1 MADIKENRNADGK
14 LISFRIRVGDGYGID
29 GKQRRK
35 TMTWKVP
42 HGMTEKQAIKAAQ
55 TAAVEF
61 EEQVKNGLAGSQ
73 RGLKLCDFIPM
84 YLEVKKGSLSPRIHA
99 EYERSINDFILPALG
114 HFKLSELRP
123 THIQEFVNQ
132 LQNVPKRR
140 RTGEIDGDGNNR
152 LAPATIRRRLTILQS
167 ILATAV
173 KLDII
178 YDNPADSK
186 RLTLPKVPTPKIEIF
201 TKQEMETMLSCL
213 DDESLQFKTLIWI
226 AVCSGCRAGEITGL
240 KFSDFDYD
248 NCQMTVERSI
258 YKLKNQPIAI
268 KPPKDYE
275 TRTIKLPKEV
285 IDLVKLLQVEKR
297 REQFTLG
304 TAWNGDNWLFTQ
316 IDGSVMHPHTAGS
329 QFNKFLKKHDL
340 PHKKF
345 HSLRHSSATFL
356 LFGGLDIKAVQ
367 SRLGHADI
375 STTQKYLH
383 VVQEADEQAANILQG
398 MFITHKKN
406 SDEQTEENNKQHIG

>member
-1 MADIKENRNADGK
+1 MANLKANKDKDGK
-14 LISFRIRVGDGYGID
+14 IISYRIRVSDGCGLD
-29 GKQRRK
+29 GKQRFK
-35 TMTWKVP
+35 SVTWKVP
-42 HGMTEKQAIKAAQ
+42 HGMTEKQAAKEAEKL
-55 TAAVEF
+55 AVQF
-61 EEQVKNGLAGSQ
+61 EDQVKNGICGSQ
-73 RGLKLCDFIPM
+73 RNLKLADFVPM
-84 YLEVKKGSLSPRIHA
+84 YLEVKKGALSPRIHA

-123 THIQEFVNQ
+123 AHIQEFVNQ
-132 LQNVPKRR
+132 LQNIPKRR
-140 RTGEIDGDGNNR
+140 RTGEIDGDNK
-152 LAPATIRRRLTILQS
+152 LSPSTVRRRLTILQS

-178 YDNPADSK
+178 AENPADSK
-186 RLTLPKVPTPKIEIF
+186 RLTLPKIPKPKIEIF

-213 DDESLQFKTLIWI
+213 DDESLQFQTLIWI
-226 AVCSGCRAGEITGL
+226 AVCSGCRVGEITGL
-240 KFSDFDYD
+240 KFSDFDY
-248 NCQMTVERSI
+248 NTYQMTVERSI
-258 YKLKNQPIAI
+258 YKLKGQPTAI

-275 TRTIKLPKEV
+275 TRTIKLPIEV
-285 IDLVKLLQVEKR
+285 INLVKQLQAEKR

-304 TAWNGDNWLFTQ
+304 TAWKDENWLFTK
-316 IDGSVMHPHTAGS
+316 IDGSVMHPHTAGA
-329 QFNKFLKKHDL
+329 QFSKFLEKHDL

-383 VVQEADEQAANILQG
+383 VVQEADEQAANILQD
-398 MFITHKKN
+398 MFITHKKK
-406 SDEQTEENNKQHIG
+406 TEELPKQHDIQKIG

>member
-1 MADIKENRNADGK
+1 MTIQANRNQKGK
-14 LISFRIRVGDGYGID
+14 LISFRIRVSNGVGFD
-29 GKQRRK
+29 GKQRFK
-35 TMTWKVP
+35 SLTWKVP

-61 EEQVKNGLAGSQ
+61 EEQVKCGLGGSQ

-99 EYERSINDFILPALG
+99 EYERSINDFILPTLG

-123 THIQEFVNQ
+123 AHIQEFVNQ
-132 LQNVPKRR
+132 LQNIPKRR

-213 DDESLQFKTLIWI
+213 DDESLQFQTLIWI

-248 NCQMTVERSI
+248 ICQMTVERSL
-258 YKLKNQPIAI
+258 YKLKGQPIAT

-275 TRTIKLPKEV
+275 TRTIKLPQKV
-285 IDLVKLLQVEKR
+285 IDLVKQLQAEKC
-297 REQFTLG
+297 REQLALG

-383 VVQEADEQAANILQG
+383 VVQETDEQAVNILQD
-398 MFITHKKN
+398 MFITQKKL
-406 SDEQTEENNKQHIG
+406 SKEQAEVNTKQHIG

>member
-1 MADIKENRNADGK
+1 MANITENRNIDGR
-14 LISFRIRVGDGYGID
+14 LISFRIRVSDGYD
-29 GKQRRK
+29 LYGKQRFK
-35 TMTWKVP
+35 SMTWKVP
-42 HGMTEKQAIKAAQ
+42 ECMSEKRAIKEVQ
-55 TAAVEF
+55 TIAIEF
-61 EEQVKNGLAGSQ
+61 EEQVKKGLAGSQ
-73 RGLKLCDFIPM
+73 RCLKLCDFIPT
-84 YLEVKKGSLSPRIHA
+84 YLQVKKGSLSPRIHA

-114 HFKLSELRP
+114 HFKLLELRP

-132 LQNVPKRR
+132 LQNVPKRKR
-140 RTGEIDGDGNNR
+140 NGEIDGNKK

-178 YDNPADSK
+178 ADNPADSK
-186 RLTLPKVPTPKIEIF
+186 RLSLPKVPTPKIEIF
-201 TKQEMETMLSCL
+201 NKQEMETMLSCL
-213 DDESLQFKTLIWI
+213 DEESLQFQVLIWI

-240 KFSDFDYD
+240 KFSDFDYST
-248 NCQMTVERSI
+248 CQMTVERSI
-258 YKLKNQPIAI
+258 YKLKGQPIAI

-275 TRTIKLPKEV
+275 TRTITLPREV
-285 IDLVKLLQVEKR
+285 IELVRLLQAEKHL
-297 REQFTLG
+297 EETSLG
-304 TAWNGDNWLFTQ
+304 TAWNGAGWLFTQ
-316 IDGSVMHPHTAGS
+316 IDGSVMHPHTAGA
-329 QFNKFLKKHDL
+329 QFNKFLKKHNL

-383 VVQEADEQAANILQG
+383 VVQEADQEAANILQG
-398 MFITHKKN
+398 MFITQK
-406 SDEQTEENNKQHIG
+406 NNKSEQIDIHTTKHTG

>member
-1 MADIKENRNADGK
+1 MANLQANKGKDGK
-14 LISFRIRVGDGYGID
+14 IISYRIRVSDGCGMD
-29 GKQRRK
+29 GKQRFK

-42 HGMTEKQAIKAAQ
+42 HGMTEKQAIKSAQ
-55 TAAVEF
+55 AAAVEF

-123 THIQEFVNQ
+123 AHIQEFVNQ

-140 RTGEIDGDGNNR
+140 RTGEIDGDNK
-152 LAPATIRRRLTILQS
+152 LSPATIRRRLTILQS
-167 ILATAV
+167 ILGTAV

-178 YDNPADSK
+178 AENPADSK

-213 DDESLQFKTLIWI
+213 VDESLQFQTLIWI

-258 YKLKNQPIAI
+258 YKLKGQPIAI

-275 TRTIKLPKEV
+275 TRTIKLPTEV
-285 IDLVKLLQVEKR
+285 IDLVKQLQEEKR
-297 REQFTLG
+297 HEQLRLG
-304 TAWNGDNWLFTQ
+304 TAWKSDNWLFTQ
-316 IDGSVMHPHTAGS
+316 IYGSVMHPHTAGA
-329 QFNKFLKKHDL
+329 QFGKFLEKHDL

-367 SRLGHADI
+367 NRLGHADI

-398 MFITHKKN
+398 MFITHKKH
-406 SDEQTEENNKQHIG
+406 SEEQAEGNIKQHIG

>member
-1 MADIKENRNADGK
+1 MADIKANRNSDGK

-99 EYERSINDFILPALG
+99 EYERQINDCILPMLG
-114 HFKLSELRP
+114 HIKISELRP
-123 THIQEFVNQ
+123 AHVQEFVNQ

-140 RTGEIDGDGNNR
+140 RTGEIDGDGKNR

-167 ILATAV
+167 ILGTAV
-173 KLDII
+173 KLDLIAE
-178 YDNPADSK
+178 NPADSK

-201 TKQEMETMLSCL
+201 TKQEMETMLACL
-213 DDESLQFKTLIWI
+213 DDESLQFQVLIWI

-240 KFSDFDYD
+240 KFTDFDYD
-248 NCQMTVERSI
+248 TCQMTVERSI
-258 YKLKNQPIAI
+258 YKLKGQPIAI

-285 IDLVKLLQVEKR
+285 IDLVKQLQAEKR
-297 REQFTLG
+297 REQFALG
-304 TAWNGDNWLFTQ
+304 TAWNGSDWLFTQ
-316 IDGSVMHPHTAGS
+316 IDGTVMHPHTAGS
-329 QFNKFLKKHDL
+329 QFNKFLEKHNL

-367 SRLGHADI
+367 NRLGHADI

-383 VVQEADEQAANILQG
+383 VVQEADEQAVNILQG
-398 MFITHKKN
+398 MFITHNKR
-406 SDEQTEENNKQHIG
+406 SEEQAEDKPKQHIG